1 MGDGLSKVNLG
12 TGFVAAS
19 IAVGAAHSCA
29 LSTAGL
35 AKCWGGAAYG
45 ALGLGSQKSYGDNYG
60 EMGDALPFV
69 DLGLNSTVKAI
80 RAAAYTNCVIFDNGR
95 LKCWGANNY
104 GNLGLGDKFPRGD
117 EPGEMGS
124 FLPHVTL

>member
-19 IAVGAAHSCA
+19 IAVGSEHSCA
-29 LSTAGL
+29 RSTGGL
-35 AKCWGGAAYG
+35 VKCWGSAWYG
-45 ALGLGSQKSYGDNYG
+45 AHGLGSQNDYGDNYG

-69 DLGLNSTVKAI
+69 DLGPNTTVKAI
-80 RAAAYTNCVIFDNGR
+80 RAAGSTTCVIFDNGR

-104 GNLGLGDKFPRGD
+104 GNLGLGDKFNRGD
-117 EPGEMGS
+117 EQGEMGS
-124 FLPHVTL
+124 FLPHVPL